1 MIKGESVKATFI
13 LFREAPPISKIMQT
27 KVAVETLQK
36 QLQREMQTLLQ
47 TKRICLCKSCSK
59 LEALSPL
66 KVMMRGYGLVYD
78 EEKQVLKV

>member
-1 MIKGESVKATFI
+1 MIKGKSVKTAFI

-47 TKRICLCKSCSK
+47 TKEFAFVR
-59 LEALSPL
+59 AAQNL
-66 KVMMRGYGLVYD
+66 KR
-78 EEKQVLKV
+78 

>member
-47 TKRICLCKSCSK
+47 TKEFAFVRAAQK

-66 KVMMRGYGLVYD
+66 KVMMRVRACI
-78 EEKQVLKV
+78 

>member
-13 LFREAPPISKIMQT
+13 LFREAPPISKNYANEV
-27 KVAVETLQK
+27 VAVETLQK

-47 TKRICLCKSCSK
+47 TKEFAFVRAAQK

-66 KVMMRGYGLVYD
+66 KVMMRGYGLYMM
-78 EEKQVLKV
+78 KRSKC

>member
-1 MIKGESVKATFI
+1 
-13 LFREAPPISKIMQT
+13 MQT

-47 TKRICLCKSCSK
+47 TKEFAFVRAAQK

-78 EEKQVLKV
+78 EEKQVLKKCERCKPWRCCFSSITRWNTRL

>member
-47 TKRICLCKSCSK
+47 TKEFAFVRVAQK